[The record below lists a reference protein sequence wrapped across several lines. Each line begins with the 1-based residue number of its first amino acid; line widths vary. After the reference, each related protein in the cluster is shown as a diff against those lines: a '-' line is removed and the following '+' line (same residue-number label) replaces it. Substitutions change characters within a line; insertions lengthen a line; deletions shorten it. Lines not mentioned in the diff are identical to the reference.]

1 MDIMEL
7 GAIGELV
14 GGMAV
19 VASLIFVG
27 FQIRANAIS
36 VQTNSTLGVIQSW
49 YETNDKIGQDP
60 ELAALIQNALGSE
73 EVRRRN

>member
-19 VASLIFVG
+19 ELITLFVVPVLYAW
-27 FQIRANAIS
+27 R
-36 VQTNSTLGVIQSW
+36 W
-49 YETNDKIGQDP
+49 E
-60 ELAALIQNALGSE
+60 
-73 EVRRRN
+73 RRVGR